1 MAETFTP
8 AETLQI
14 YCRFCKK
21 TLPAQLERSIAGSGR
36 VVDRDST
43 FEYICSRCHRPHCFC
58 GNDIIPITESDT
70 ESDEETSEQ
79 EPREYKISD
88 HFLVGEKITHPS
100 YECIGTIVGKDPG
113 SPNRLLVKFEK
124 TIATL
129 VEDIN

>member
-8 AETLQI
+8 AETLLI

-21 TLPAQLERSIAGSGR
+21 TVPAQLERSIAGSGR
-36 VVDRDST
+36 VVDKDST
-43 FEYICSRCHRPHCFC
+43 FEYICSRCHRPHCFM
-58 GNDIIPITESDT
+58 GKDIVPLSELESEG
-70 ESDEETSEQ
+70 ESPES
-79 EPREYKISD
+79 EPREYKITD

-100 YECIGTIVGKDPG
+100 YECVGTIVGKDPG

-129 VEDIN
+129 VEDVN

>member
-21 TLPAQLERSIAGSGR
+21 TLEAQLERSIAGSGR
-36 VVDRDST
+36 IVDKDST
-43 FEYICSRCHRPHCFC
+43 FEYICSRCHRPHCFF
-58 GNDIIPITESDT
+58 GRDIIQVSKTES
-70 ESDEETSEQ
+70 EEETPEQ
-79 EPREYKISD
+79 EPREYKITD

-100 YECIGTIVGKDPG
+100 YECVGTIVGKDPG
-113 SPNRLLVKFEK
+113 SPNRLRVKFEK